1 MVKDKSMKPAAKKK
15 QIEKDQIEKDQ
26 IEKDQIEK
34 IAPNW
39 RNILEN
45 TAGKY
50 KCDKLLKNEGL

>member
-1 MVKDKSMKPAAKKK
+1 MNPAAKKK

-26 IEKDQIEK
+26 IEKDRIEKDQIEK